1 MNLSSFIK
9 LNTKNGKLL
18 WSGGEWY
25 IIDLFLVSNAK
36 MHFTVKEWSQWA
48 HSFQYNV
55 NLVYV
60 TMTFKICILPRIPK
74 IKWR

>member
-36 MHFTVKEWSQWA
+36 MHFTVKE
-48 HSFQYNV
+48 
-55 NLVYV
+55 
-60 TMTFKICILPRIPK
+60 
-74 IKWR
+74 